1 MAQAPISPVVL
12 VILDGWGYRE
22 KAEANAIASAETPI
36 FDSLQAAYPSTI
48 IRTSGKEVGLP
59 EGQMGNSEVGH
70 LNLGAG
76 RIVPQEL
83 VRISDAVEDGSLF
96 HNPALVDIC
105 EKLQSSGNKLHLIG
119 LCSEGGVH
127 SHLQHLLGLLDLA
140 KLNAI
145 ADVCIHAITDGR
157 DTKTKEGVRAISK
170 IQAHIDKVGI
180 GRISTIS
187 GRYYAMD
194 RDRRWDRIKKAYEV
208 MTIEE
213 SVDERSATEVLESF
227 YAQDITDEFIPPT
240 RIADGAVEPGD
251 GIIFFNFRPD
261 RARQLTYAFVQP
273 DFNGFE
279 REQIKPLS
287 FVTFTQYDPTLSV
300 EVAFKPQNLTNI
312 LGQVIADRGLRQFR
326 TAETEK
332 YPHVTYFFNGG
343 LEEPFAGE
351 DRKLVQSPMV
361 PTYDRA
367 PAMSAEAVTDAV
379 CEAVEQRVYSL
390 IVVNYANPDMVG
402 HTGNIEA
409 AIAAIETVDRCL
421 GRLLT
426 TVIKAG
432 GTTLI
437 TADHGNAEYMRD
449 EAGNPWTAHTT
460 NPVPF
465 ILIEGEQRKIPGHGT
480 EVKLRDDG
488 RLSDVAPT
496 ILEILQIPQPPEMT
510 GVSLIQ
516 SAGFEVKQNRTPIR
530 ISL

>member
-22 KAEANAIASAETPI
+22 KAEANAIASAQTPI
-36 FDSLQAAYPSTI
+36 FDSLQAAYPSTLI
-48 IRTSGKEVGLP
+48 FTSGKQVGLP

-96 HNPALVDIC
+96 RNPALVNIC
-105 EKLQSSGNKLHLIG
+105 EKLHSSGKKLHLIG

-145 ADVCIHAITDGR
+145 ADVCIHTITDGR
-157 DTKTKEGVRAISK
+157 DTNPQAGVRAIGK
-170 IQAHIDKVGI
+170 IQDYIDRVGI

-194 RDRRWDRIKKAYEV
+194 RDRRWDRVKKAYDIMTAEEV
-208 MTIEE
+208 
-213 SVDERSATEVLESF
+213 SDERSAQEVLKSF
-227 YAQDITDEFIPPT
+227 YSQDITDEFIPPT
-240 RIADGAVEPGD
+240 RIAAGAVEPGD

-279 REQIKPLS
+279 RELITPLN
-287 FVTFTQYDPTLSV
+287 FATFTQYDPNLSV

-312 LGQVIADRGLRQFR
+312 LGQVIAEKGLRQFR

-343 LEEPFAGE
+343 LEEPFPGE
-351 DRKLVQSPMV
+351 DRKLIQSPMV
-361 PTYDRA
+361 ATYDRA
-367 PAMSAEAVTDAV
+367 PAMSAEAVTDVVCDAV
-379 CEAVEQRVYSL
+379 KQQVYSL

-409 AIAAIETVDRCL
+409 AIEAIQTVDGCV
-421 GRLLT
+421 GRLLNT
-426 TVIKAG
+426 IIKVG

-449 EAGNPWTAHTT
+449 EEGNPWTAHTT

-465 ILIEGEQRKIPGHGT
+465 ILIEGEKRKIPGHGT
-480 EVKLRDDG
+480 EVALRDDG
-488 RLSDVAPT
+488 RLADVAPT
-496 ILEILQIPQPPEMT
+496 ILEILNITQPKEMT
-510 GVSLIQ
+510 GVSLIKPV
-516 SAGFEVKQNRTPIR
+516 GFEVKANRTPIR